1 MISTNKKNYEITL
14 KAITKDSK
22 VNSVVVLES
31 GASTL
36 VSEDKT
42 IYYCLDSKIDMRGL
56 ANLISSIIVSAK
68 YDLNIDI
75 DSFLEILENKEEAFQ
90 IIVEQILF
98 VTHKPF
104 EMKSEESKQKSFN
117 LLFDSKYQA
126 IYDSSEIKLEFVNF
140 ARDLQ
145 DLPPNVGTSVEIA
158 KRIKEKA
165 EKIDGIKVTIMGRK
179 EADKL
184 GMGSFLSVNDGS
196 YVEGQIVVLEY
207 CSDESLMK
215 TAYVGKGITFD
226 SGGYN
231 LKPSSSMVGMKF
243 DMSGCAIVSSTVMA
257 LAKAK
262 AKANVVS
269 VGMLTDNRIGGHA
282 TLTES
287 IVKTMNGQTIEI
299 GNTDAEGRLV
309 LVDGMTY
316 AIRKLNAQRLV
327 TVATLTG
334 AMIFSLGRWFTGT
347 FTNNEDFLNEF
358 NEAAKKANEP
368 VWNLPLIKEHLKVM
382 QSSKIADLSNT
393 GNIREAGSSTAAAF
407 LNAFSEEKPY
417 IHLDIA
423 LTADSDGRGLAPMT
437 RTLFELLNK

>member
-1 MISTNKKNYEITL
+1 MITTNKKLHSITV
-14 KAITKDSK
+14 KAITKDAK
-22 VNSVVVLES
+22 VNPVVILES
-31 GASTL
+31 GSLTL

-42 IYYCLDSKIDMRGL
+42 IYYCLDPKAKAKCL
-56 ANLISSIIVSAK
+56 ANAVSSIVGSAK
-68 YDLNIDI
+68 YDLNVDVN
-75 DSFLEILENKEEAFQ
+75 SFLEIVEEKEGAFQ
-90 IIVEQILF
+90 AIVEQFLF
-98 VTHKPF
+98 LNHKPY
-104 EMKSEESKQKSFN
+104 EMKKEGSKQKSFD
-117 LLFDSKYQA
+117 LIFDSKYQDEFNKA
-126 IYDSSEIKLEFVNF
+126 EIKLEFVNF

-145 DLPPNVGTSVEIA
+145 DLPPNVGTSVIIA
-158 KRIKEKA
+158 NKIKEKA
-165 EKIDGIKVTIMGRK
+165 SLIEGLKVSIMGRA
-179 EADKL
+179 EAEKL

-196 YVEGQIVVLEY
+196 HVEGQIVVLEY
-207 CSDESLMK
+207 CTDSSLPK

-231 LKPSSSMVGMKF
+231 LKPSASLAGMKF

-262 AKANVVS
+262 AKCNVVA

-287 IVKTMNGQTIEI
+287 VVKSMNGQTIEI

-316 AIRKLNAQRLV
+316 AIRNLKAERLV

-334 AMIFSLGRWFTGT
+334 AMTFSLGRWFTGT
-347 FTNNEDFLNEF
+347 FTNNEEFLKEF
-358 NEAAKKANEP
+358 NNAAKDANEP

-382 QSSKIADLSNT
+382 QTSKIADLSNT

-423 LTADSDGRGLAPMT
+423 LTADRDGRGLAPMT
-437 RTLFELLNK
+437 RTLFEMLNK